1 VARYACLLVLDL
13 PLAAATRAEPEL
25 RGKPVAIVEE
35 GDERATILSG
45 WMRGLTVTQ
54 ARSIR
59 PEILVRPFSAEGIRS
74 AQKALLDV
82 ARSVTP
88 RVEEARTGPGLVFL
102 DLEGTGAL
110 FPSERGLRT
119 ALETRLAEVEL
130 PDARVGTGP
139 TRTVAWL
146 AARHRG
152 GGHLVSV
159 RGMHEFLDPLPVE
172 LLDPPEQVEERL
184 TRWGIR
190 TLGELRSLELEALGA
205 RLGEEGVDLAR
216 RARGEDLL
224 PFRPTAEEPR
234 FEEGVETEYPVGNL
248 ETLGFCLRSVLDRL
262 ARRLRVRGLASR
274 ELLVE
279 LDLESG
285 ARFARPVRLAAPT
298 LEVPV
303 LLSLIRLTLE
313 KDPPAEPVARL
324 RVVAT
329 PSGVEAAQLDL
340 FLPPLPA
347 PAELDVTVARLEAL
361 CGLGRVGAPR
371 LDDSHHPDPTNV
383 APFSPISGPASRAEG
398 AAHSEPQA
406 SEEQKTRLNVAL
418 RALRPPVPVRVR
430 GTAEGT
436 PAQVEP
442 IHDVARGIA
451 GGRVVRRVGPW
462 RLFGEWWGESRFARD
477 YYDVELTDGGIYR
490 LYKNL
495 QDGGWF
501 LDGTYD

>member
-13 PLAAATRAEPEL
+13 PLAAATRVEPEL

-35 GDERATILSG
+35 GDERATILAG

-59 PEILVRPFSAEGIRS
+59 PELLVRPFSAEGIRS

-102 DLEGTGAL
+102 DLDGTEAL

-119 ALETRLAEVEL
+119 ALEARLAEVEL
-130 PDARVGTGP
+130 LDARVGTGP

-152 GGHLVSV
+152 GGHLVTA
-159 RGMHEFLDPLPVE
+159 RGMHDFLDPLPVE
-172 LLDPPEQVEERL
+172 LLDPPEQAEERL
-184 TRWGIR
+184 TRWGVR
-190 TLGELRSLELEALGA
+190 TLGEIRSLELEALGA

-224 PFRPTAEEPR
+224 PFRPTAEELR
-234 FEEGVETEYPVGNL
+234 FEEGTETDYPVNDL

-262 ARRLRVRGLASR
+262 ARRLRVRGFASR

-285 ARFARPVRLAAPT
+285 ARFARPVHLAAPT

-313 KDPPAEPVARL
+313 KDPPAEPVERL

-347 PAELDVTVARLEAL
+347 PAEIDVTVARLEAL

-371 LDDSHHPDPTNV
+371 LDDSHHPDPTKLD
-383 APFSPISGPASRAEG
+383 PFSPGTGTSPRTHTSN
-398 AAHSEPQA
+398 
-406 SEEQKTRLNVAL
+406 TLNVAL
-418 RALRPPVPVRVR
+418 RALRPPIPVRVW
-430 GTAEGT
+430 GAEGA

-442 IHDVARGIA
+442 FGDGRQLGVA

-490 LYKNL
+490 LYRNL
-495 QDGGWF
+495 EGGSWFVDGV
-501 LDGTYD
+501 YD